1 MSPEQDKTFA
11 KPGANR
17 PPQTHSPEELR
28 KVHHVMNVE
37 LPIGDPEVIAKRHA
51 ESKRRYP
58 QVSIDDD
65 EYVVISVKRHFIG
78 VFGIILMGMISF
90 ILVASIWITISF
102 MPNNLNI
109 AQAVK
114 NNVSLG
120 AVAILALIVMS
131 SYIGLIIYRRNQ
143 FIVTNERI
151 VQKISMGLLDQRQQA
166 INLEAIED
174 ISYSQNGLMSNLF
187 QYGTI
192 RMSTVGD
199 ESTYTFTWV
208 PQPHNYTDF
217 LGDVVEDARE
227 NQFITDETMETG
239 RKLSW

>member
-1 MSPEQDKTFA
+1 MNPKADKTFT
-11 KPGANR
+11 KSGANR

-37 LPIGDPEVIAKRHA
+37 LPIGDPEVIAKRHE

-58 QVSIDDD
+58 HVAIDDD
-65 EYVVISVKRHFIG
+65 EYVVVSVKRHPLG
-78 VFGIILMGMISF
+78 MFGIILMGMISF
-90 ILVASIWITISF
+90 VLVASIWITICF
-102 MPNNLNI
+102 MPNGLNLTQS
-109 AQAVK
+109 AK
-114 NNVSLG
+114 NNLSLG
-120 AVAILALIVMS
+120 AVAVLVLIAVF
-131 SYIGLIIYRRNQ
+131 SYIGLMIYRRNQ

-151 VQKISMGLLDQRQQA
+151 IQKISTGLLDQQRQT

-174 ISYSQNGLMSNLF
+174 ISYYQKGLMSHLF
-187 QYGTI
+187 HYGTI